1 MKTAPPKVKREPLD
15 PAAAEAAAAKA
26 AAKADKAAAKA
37 ALAAEKAAAKAAAG
51 GAPKPR
57 KPRKTKAQ
65 KELEEQ
71 QKKDQEAAAAS
82 GGSLP
87 AAGTTNPAGAVPTTS
102 VAGAMPSQQQGT
114 VQIVPRLP
122 NGLPYIKQEP
132 GLMPPSMPGMP
143 MNTTANSF
151 MPPNTTAISSP
162 ADIPTMDTLFSAPPS
177 MVKLED
183 TSELAQYGI
192 HPGHFPPPGM
202 PHPTQFGMPPFPP
215 RGMHPAFTTAGGS
228 MGPGMHPAFAM
239 SGMGMPPPGM
249 HPVTASGFLP
259 PPAAHISSTAHPAT
273 LGNPVPIPG
282 HNTHGHVHSHPPQA
296 HTKSIQ
302 DKSIQPQS
310 GPGPKQQKSAT
321 NKDPV
326 MSTSEIPAS
335 STTAATAA
343 WINQHFNQPIPSAAH
358 ISGQAPTK

>member
-1 MKTAPPKVKREPLD
+1 MKREPLD

-37 ALAAEKAAAKAAAG
+37 ALAAEKAAAKAAAKG
-51 GAPKPR
+51 TPKPR

-65 KELEEQ
+65 KALEEQ
-71 QKKDQEAAAAS
+71 QKKDQEAAAAN
-82 GGSLP
+82 GVAPP
-87 AAGTTNPAGAVPTTS
+87 AAGTPNATGPVPTTS
-102 VAGAMPSQQQGT
+102 AANAPG
-114 VQIVPRLP
+114 LP

-132 GLMPPSMPGMP
+132 GLVPPSIPGMP
-143 MNTTANSF
+143 TNTTANSF
-151 MPPNTTAISSP
+151 MPPNTSAMSTP
-162 ADIPTMDTLFSAPPS
+162 ADIPTMDSLFSAPPS

-202 PHPTQFGMPPFPP
+202 PHLGQFGMPHFP

-228 MGPGMHPAFAM
+228 MAPGMHPAFAM
-239 SGMGMPPPGM
+239 SGMGMPPAGM

-259 PPAAHISSTAHPAT
+259 PPAAQISSTAHPAT
-273 LGNPVPIPG
+273 SGNPIPV
-282 HNTHGHVHSHPPQA
+282 HNMHGHMHSQPPPA
-296 HTKSIQ
+296 HAKLLQ
-302 DKSIQPQS
+302 DKLAQPQS
-310 GPGPKQQKSAT
+310 SPAAKQQKPQQKSAT

-326 MSTSEIPAS
+326 ITTSEIPAA

-343 WINQHFNQPIPSAAH
+343 WINQHFNQPIPAAAH
-358 ISGQAPTK
+358 TSGPLPSQ